1 MNDILKI
8 KNLISKKNQIT
19 DLSNRLIKSA
29 SWALI
34 GSIAGRGISMISYIW
49 AARIL
54 SQNVYGEFGILR
66 STINMFTV
74 FAGMGLGATAAKYI
88 SQYRNT
94 NPIKAGNIYT
104 LSNILIYVIAIAFTL
119 FIYFSAP
126 FIADYSL
133 HAKHLVDEIQIGSI
147 ILFFIAVNS
156 VQNGALSGFEDFKSI
171 AINTFIS
178 GCIQAFCLIIGCYT
192 YGISGMLIGWGIGC
206 LSCYV
211 LNRRSINIHL
221 IKNNIKSN
229 IKNIHRSDL
238 NILLRF
244 SFPTLL
250 ASVMVGP
257 VLWWTKTYLI
267 SKSSYNEVAIFDV
280 AEQWYTMVLFIPTA
294 LGQIILPMLT
304 NTMEEG
310 TSKQYVKLVKTNL
323 VINVSIALLL
333 SILMILLGP
342 VILGFYGEGFVDIKA
357 LAFMMLA
364 TIASSACNVVGQ
376 VIASRDK
383 MWYGFSF
390 NILWASLLILYTII
404 FVGNYNLGASG
415 LALAML
421 LAYISHF
428 ALQAIYI
435 WKVIY

>member
-1 MNDILKI
+1 MNFII
-8 KNLISKKNQIT
+8 KFKSRLFNNYQIAS
-19 DLSNRLIKSA
+19 LSNRLLKSA

-34 GSIAGRGISMISYIW
+34 GSIVGKGITMISYIW

-54 SQNVYGEFGILR
+54 TQNEYGEFGILR

-94 NPIKAGNIYT
+94 NPLKAGNIYT
-104 LSNILIYVIAIAFTL
+104 ISNILIYLLAAVFTL
-119 FIYFSAP
+119 IIYLLAP
-126 FIADYSL
+126 LIAEQSL
-133 HAKHLVDEIQIGSI
+133 HASHLSGDIKIGSI
-147 ILFFIAVNS
+147 ILFFITVNS

-178 GCIQAFCLIIGCYT
+178 GLIQSICLVVGCYIN
-192 YGISGMLIGWGIGC
+192 GISGMLIGWGIGC
-206 LSCYV
+206 LTCYL
-211 LNRRSINIHL
+211 LNRRSINSHL
-221 IKNNIKSN
+221 LRNNITTS
-229 IKNIHRSDL
+229 IKNINTADF
-238 NILLRF
+238 NILWRF
-244 SFPTLL
+244 SLPTLL

-257 VLWWTKTYLI
+257 ILWWTKTYLV

-280 AEQWYTMVLFIPTA
+280 SEQWYTMVLFIPTA

-304 NTMEEG
+304 NTIEEG
-310 TSKQYVKLVKTNL
+310 TFKQYVKLVKTNL
-323 VINVSIALLL
+323 TINVGISIIL

-342 VILGFYGEGFVDIKA
+342 FILGFYGEGFIDIKT
-357 LAFMMLA
+357 LAFMML
-364 TIASSACNVVGQ
+364 TTVASSACNVVGQ

-390 NILWASLLILYTII
+390 NLLWALLLILYTII
-404 FVGNYNLGASG
+404 FVGSLEFGASG

-421 LAYISHF
+421 LAYLSHF
-428 ALQAIYI
+428 ILQTIYI
-435 WKVIY
+435 LKVIY